1 MNFAYQAF
9 DKEGMIVQGFH
20 EADNDQMVIEYL
32 QKRNLVPV
40 FVNAQSAEK
49 KSLDLNF
56 ALFERIQPVDR
67 ILLVRNLGA
76 TLKAGLSISEAL
88 EILIADSTKK
98 VMRNILIEAK
108 TNVENGQPLSVTFA
122 NHPKEFTA
130 FFVGIIKAGE
140 VSGKLGESLDELS
153 RYLNREYDLVRKI
166 KAALAYPVILLIA
179 STGIVVLLL
188 IFILPRLQ
196 RTFEQSGVELPLIT
210 RIITKASSILAFS
223 PLLDLAIVVAIVWT
237 FTYFRR
243 TAVGRKFF
251 TVVGYKIPVV
261 KELLKKIALVRFAR
275 TLGSLIA
282 SGTSI
287 LDALRL
293 AGNSAGNHYYRNAI
307 EDTIEQVR
315 RGNPVSKGMQRHPD
329 LFPHFLTSLTV
340 VGERTGTME
349 TVLKTYAD
357 FNDEEVDNTLKSL
370 TVFIEPIL
378 LLFMGLI
385 IGTVA
390 LSVLLPI
397 YQLVGNFV

>member
-1 MNFAYQAF
+1 MTFSYQAF
-9 DKEGMIVQGFH
+9 DKEGVIVQGFH

-32 QKRNLVPV
+32 QKRNLVPI
-40 FVNAQSAEK
+40 FVNVQGAAK
-49 KSLDLNF
+49 KSLNLKF
-56 ALFERIQPVDR
+56 ALFESIQPVDR

-88 EILIADSTKK
+88 EILISDSSKK
-98 VMRNILIEAK
+98 VMRDILVEAK

-122 NHPKEFTA
+122 NHPKEFSA

-140 VSGKLGESLDELS
+140 VSGKLSESLDELS
-153 RYLNREYDLVRKI
+153 RYLSREYDLVRKI
-166 KAALAYPVILLIA
+166 KTALAYPIILLVA

-196 RTFEQSGVELPLIT
+196 KTFEQSGVELPLIT
-210 RIITKASSILAFS
+210 RIVTKASSILAYS
-223 PLLDLAIVVAIVWT
+223 PLLDIAIIVAIVWM

-243 TAVGRKFF
+243 TETGRRFF
-251 TVVGYKIPVV
+251 TIVGYKIPVV

-293 AGNSAGNHYYRNAI
+293 AGNSAGNHYYRKAI
-307 EDTIEQVR
+307 EETIVQVSH
-315 RGNPVSKGMQRHPD
+315 GNPVSKGMEKHPE

-340 VGERTGTME
+340 VGERTGTLE

-357 FNDEEVDNTLKSL
+357 FNDEEVDNTLRSL
-370 TVFIEPIL
+370 TTFIEPVL

-385 IGTVA
+385 IGSVA